1 MSNNEKYIKL
11 ITKIFECTNLMKEAL
26 PDQDNISYIEGIE
39 EYKDD
44 VIEASK
50 KYSKEKKKNME
61 ELGK

>member
-1 MSNNEKYIKL
+1 MSNYEKYGQI
-11 ITKIFECTNLMKEAL
+11 INKIFECTNLMKEAL
-26 PDQDNISYIEGIE
+26 PTTDNISYIEGIE

>member
-39 EYKDD
+39 EYKET
-44 VIEASK
+44 VTEATKNFSK
-50 KYSKEKKKNME
+50 QKKSSME